1 MSAAVAIV
9 SALCVL
15 ASVSV
20 SISFNCNTFVCC
32 LMANLRASY
41 KSTFAASDLF
51 LARQTHTHREIG
63 KTRKN
68 AANCFLFFL
77 CCVVR
82 VALIMQQ
89 SVAKW
94 EKGSR
99 GTFAD
104 LA

>member
-51 LARQTHTHREIG
+51 LAGRTQTEE
-63 KTRKN
+63 
-68 AANCFLFFL
+68 
-77 CCVVR
+77 
-82 VALIMQQ
+82 Q
-89 SVAKW
+89 
-94 EKGSR
+94 
-99 GTFAD
+99 
-104 LA
+104 